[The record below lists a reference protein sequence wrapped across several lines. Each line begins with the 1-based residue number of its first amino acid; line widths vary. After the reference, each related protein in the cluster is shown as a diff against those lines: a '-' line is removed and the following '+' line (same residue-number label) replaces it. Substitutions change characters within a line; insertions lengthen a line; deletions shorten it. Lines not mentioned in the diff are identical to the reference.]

1 MPDNNMSGIEDL
13 FNLVISKSLMI
24 SLFRKMKDLKDLMHF
39 THVYIFEFL
48 FFGGFQCV
56 DIYFLSFTAIGRPWY
71 HPCISLA

>member
-39 THVYIFEFL
+39 TNEAKSEIFFKKERTEQAGITGWTF
-48 FFGGFQCV
+48 
-56 DIYFLSFTAIGRPWY
+56 II
-71 HPCISLA
+71 